1 VNPSTKL
8 APIDG
13 DIDCSRVSPPLTP
26 LYDSLT
32 TNLPHPVMAYSAFP
46 FPPSTPLFPK
56 AEVVED
62 YLKDYART
70 FGLYKHIRFNE
81 RVMKAEFYHSTGKWI
96 VQTLSSSGHDN
107 SMCLTYTS
115 DLLLICNGHYN
126 VPRYPRIPG
135 LDLWLNSNCAAHA
148 MFYRNPDRAPWR
160 LEKRNKVL
168 VVGGGP
174 SGQDIV
180 TDLTANGRIRE
191 VMHSASRFKGQNPE
205 GVTLRGKLVKLGDV
219 SRGEAEF
226 EGGVLDEGIDF
237 VIFATGY
244 EVQFPFLAEK
254 YVKRG
259 TPPSDF
265 PGLQQGLW
273 NTSYGLFPLV
283 RYLFPF
289 SFGSRGDKPSLDLPS
304 PTSIFFLGLLVRVVP
319 MPLVEIQA
327 RLALSIFAK
336 YVQVEWDAEAKGVT
350 TNYEN
355 LKALVGEEGVH
366 KRYFR
371 LEPMEQFDYRDELF
385 EMVSCVVDGNT
396 VRRVRLWEREMY
408 ALKDVIRREWRE
420 LEASGEAAEWA
431 QDVGEGKTGS
441 SVEEEWVELMRR
453 VAVRSMSDRPDH

>member
-1 VNPSTKL
+1 MNPSTKPAL
-8 APIDG
+8 IDG
-13 DIDCSRVSPPLTP
+13 NIDCSRVPPPLTP

-62 YLKDYART
+62 YLKDFART

-81 RVMKAEFYHSTGKWI
+81 RVVKAEFDHATDKWI
-96 VQTLSSSGHDN
+96 VQTLSSPGYDN
-107 SMCLTYTS
+107 SMCLTYMS
-115 DLLLICNGHYN
+115 DLLLICNGHHN
-126 VPRYPRIPG
+126 VPRYPHIPG
-135 LDLWLNSNCAAHA
+135 LDEWLTSNCAAHA
-148 MFYRNPDRAPWR
+148 MFYRNPDCAPWR

-180 TDLTANGRIRE
+180 TDLIANGILE
-191 VMHSASRFKGQNPE
+191 VIHSASRFKGQNPE
-205 GVTLRGKLVKLGDV
+205 RVTRRGKLVKLGDV
-219 SRGEAEF
+219 SRGETEF

-259 TPPSDF
+259 TPPSHL
-265 PGLQQGLW
+265 PILQQGLW
-273 NTSYGLFPLV
+273 NTSHGLFPLV

-289 SFGSRGDKPSLDLPS
+289 SFGSRGDKPSLDPPS
-304 PTSIFFLGLLVRVVP
+304 PTSIFFLGLPVRVVP

-336 YVQVEWDAEAKGVT
+336 YIQVEWDVEARDVT

-371 LEPMEQFDYRDELF
+371 LEPMEQFDYRDELV
-385 EMVSCVVDGNT
+385 EMISNVVDGNS
-396 VRRVRLWEREMY
+396 VRRVRLWEREIY
-408 ALKDVIRREWRE
+408 ALKDVIRKEWRE
-420 LEASGEAAEWA
+420 LEASGEAAEWVR
-431 QDVGEGKTGS
+431 DVGEGKTGS
-441 SVEEEWVELMRR
+441 SAEEEWVELMRR
-453 VAVRSMSDRPDH
+453 VAVRST